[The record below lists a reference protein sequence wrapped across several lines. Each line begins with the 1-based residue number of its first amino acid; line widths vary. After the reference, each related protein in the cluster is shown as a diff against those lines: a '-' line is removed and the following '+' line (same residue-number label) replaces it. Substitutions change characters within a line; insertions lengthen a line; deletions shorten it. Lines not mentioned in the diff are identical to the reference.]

1 MKLKCHSCIF
11 HYQTWIHGCGENLS
25 GGQKQRISLAR
36 AVYKRGTLY
45 LLDDP
50 LSAVD
55 PTLRHSIFHRYV
67 QTERKEGGRE
77 GGRETRLHRV
87 IRVV

>member
-1 MKLKCHSCIF
+1 MRNFTHMRYEIALSLFAQMFRIF
-11 HYQTWIHGCGENLS
+11 KGQSLIFQTWIHGSGENLS

-55 PTLRHSIFHRYV
+55 PTLRHSIFHR
-67 QTERKEGGRE
+67 
-77 GGRETRLHRV
+77 
-87 IRVV
+87 

>member
-1 MKLKCHSCIF
+1 MK
-11 HYQTWIHGCGENLS
+11 TWVHGCGENLS

-55 PTLRHSIFHRYV
+55 PTLRHSIFHRY
-67 QTERKEGGRE
+67 RE
-77 GGRETRLHRV
+77 GETRFYRV
-87 IRVV
+87 IRLV